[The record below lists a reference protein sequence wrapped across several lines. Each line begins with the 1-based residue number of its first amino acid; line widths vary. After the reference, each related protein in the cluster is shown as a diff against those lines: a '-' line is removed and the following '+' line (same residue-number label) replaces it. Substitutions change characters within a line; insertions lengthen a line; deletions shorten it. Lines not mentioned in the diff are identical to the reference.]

1 MQKILPTVL
10 LIAGCIAMACN
21 KSAVE
26 SSNQQKNDPENNAQF
41 TAPSK
46 NLSIYLTDAP
56 ARFDAVYIDIA
67 AVEAKIDTGMHQND
81 DHYGDGDRDED
92 NDSKTPADSTRSHD
106 AYGKWV
112 ALNFTPGLYD
122 VLALRNGLDTLLAS
136 GTIDGTVRKIRIT
149 LGEKSYLVKDST
161 EYPLTVVTARKNS
174 YLYVN
179 LHQES
184 RQEDSTKVAVWID
197 FDLGRSIINRGNR
210 FLLLPV
216 LKPFCDRNTAQ
227 IEGTVKPAAA
237 AALIRAYNATDTA
250 TAFPNRNGYFKLRGL
265 KAGSYSVLYEASNGY
280 KDTLVENIT
289 VIKGK
294 PTTLPE
300 VILVK

>member
-10 LIAGCIAMACN
+10 LIAGCIAISCN

-26 SSNQQKNDPENNAQF
+26 SSSRQKNDPENSAQF
-41 TAPSK
+41 TDPSK

-56 ARFDAVYIDIA
+56 TRFDAVYIDIA

-81 DHYGDGDRDED
+81 DHFGDSDQDED
-92 NDSKTPADSTRSHD
+92 NDSKTPADSARNHD
-106 AYGKWV
+106 SYGKWV

-136 GTIDGTVRKIRIT
+136 GTVNGTVRKIRIT

-161 EYPLTVVTARKNS
+161 ERPLTVVTTRKNS

-179 LHQES
+179 LHRDN

-197 FDLGRSIINRGNR
+197 FDLGRSIIRRGNQY
-210 FLLLPV
+210 FLLPV
-216 LKPFCDRNTAQ
+216 LKPFFDSNSAQ
-227 IEGTVKPAAA
+227 IEGVVKPGAA
-237 AALIRAYNATDTA
+237 AALIKAYNATDTA
-250 TAFPNRNGYFKLRGL
+250 TALPNRNGYFKIRGL
-265 KAGSYSVLYEASNGY
+265 KEGTYSVLFDGSNEY
-280 KDTLVENIT
+280 KDTLVNDVAT
-289 VIKGK
+289 VRGK
-294 PTTLPE
+294 ATTLPE
-300 VILVK
+300 ITLVQ